1 MFYKD
6 TFREQDRLE
15 MKTMIAKNKNLTE
28 GLGDKVK
35 EFSEKTEPKVKE
47 TGEKVLKDQHL
58 KDSSRKS
65 KQMK

>member
-28 GLGDKVK
+28 GLGGKVK
-35 EFSEKTEPKVKE
+35 EFSEKVEPKVKE